1 MRKNTEQGLRAYDI
15 HAAAMSFDEKHCLQP
30 TNLNLLKP
38 SGNFTY
44 DQV

>member
-1 MRKNTEQGLRAYDI
+1 MLEELKTRIREEILDI
-15 HAAAMSFDEKHCLQP
+15 SQENVLKAFSAL
-30 TNLNLLKP
+30 LNLLKP